1 MHCTRL
7 KFDHDDEDHDHDDD
21 YHHYRHYDMIIMTL
35 LITIFMSPL

>member
-21 YHHYRHYDMIIMTL
+21 YHNYRHHDMNIMTR
-35 LITIFMSPL
+35 TS